1 MGITGTEV
9 SKEAAVMIL
18 TDDDFSTIV
27 HAVRLGRNLYDNLK
41 KYIRFQMAGLFG
53 FIATFLGSSIF
64 WIAGGVPFLPTQ
76 TIWVNFSVQVAAA
89 FGLGFGAPT
98 KGLMDR
104 KPRPADAPILSQRML
119 VYLAVVGLF
128 MGLGTL
134 LVLELATREWSE
146 EVGRSMALATFSFM
160 NIAFALSTKDLRQ
173 TVFSEDTL
181 ADRTLLLGTGAAIL
195 VTILASQL
203 GLLQRLL
210 GTVPLSWDQ
219 WLICALVG
227 FLILVVAEIR
237 KLLAPGMYA
246 DEE

>member
-1 MGITGTEV
+1 
-9 SKEAAVMIL
+9 MIL

-27 HAVRLGRNLYDNLK
+27 RAVRLGRNLYDNLK

-53 FIATFLGSSIF
+53 FIATFLGSSLF

-104 KPRPADAPILSQRML
+104 QPRPADAPILSQRML

-134 LVLELATREWSE
+134 AVLELASREWGE
-146 EVGRSMALATFSFM
+146 DVGRSMALATFSFM
-160 NIAFALSTKDLRQ
+160 NVAFALGTRDLRQ
-173 TVFSEDTL
+173 SVFSQDTL
-181 ADRTLLLGTGAAIL
+181 ADRTLLMGTGAGIL
-195 VTILASQL
+195 ITLLASQMGML
-203 GLLQRLL
+203 NRLL
-210 GTVPLSWDQ
+210 GTVPLAWDQ
-219 WLICALVG
+219 WVICAVVG
-227 FLILVVAEIR
+227 FLVLIVAEVR
-237 KLLAPGMYA
+237 KLVAPDLYA
-246 DEE
+246 NEE